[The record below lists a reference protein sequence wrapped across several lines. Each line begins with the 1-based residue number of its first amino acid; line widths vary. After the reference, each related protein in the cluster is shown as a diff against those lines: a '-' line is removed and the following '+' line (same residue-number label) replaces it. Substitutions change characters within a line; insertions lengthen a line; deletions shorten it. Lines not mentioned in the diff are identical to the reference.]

1 MIKAGFG
8 MLIMVWSMWFLFYFE
23 KTQSVE
29 QARWG
34 MDTLRN
40 TEVQI
45 PKTKRSPHALLS
57 RTLGLF
63 FTGMFICVFMVS
75 CFLVNFWL
83 STNFKE
89 AVNVGQTALIFVFSF
104 MWGKIAKIIVRNER
118 HRTQARFNRSMTLK
132 LSMVKLWLYLFPLI
146 KIAFLQPLLNRVCA
160 ATEDEAVEL
169 IFNNTENCGG
179 IPDVFVEYPELFHKW
194 AIDLLSIRQGGVAD
208 LFLEFL
214 AGLRIVS
221 SSKDRTCM
229 KGCYPTQCELDELRV
244 GDKVVKTSV
253 VCLTSC
259 FLTLQQTLDYI
270 FVSHTIFMLVFLIIP
285 IVTIRISV
293 WKEIY
298 KCDHEGEEPSI
309 LTWLTQCLS
318 CREKSGSYEKYSLL
332 QYQEKCHQEA
342 PYEYESWGGSYVEDF
357 LEVILCFAV
366 LACFGIVCP
375 WLTVFGLCAACGEY
389 RLLAWRMTW
398 VTARPFPQGSQG
410 IGDWLQVIEFIIY
423 VAIVMNSL
431 LIVCSMQTYLDVWDA
446 RSKALFVFGW
456 FMCLSMVK
464 MLMKIVLARPPAFA
478 LRAADKNNEFTK
490 KVYQK
495 LASQKMGYTE
505 TGTSEEK
512 KRILIGIG
520 DD

>member
-1 MIKAGFG
+1 
-8 MLIMVWSMWFLFYFE
+8 
-23 KTQSVE
+23 
-29 QARWG
+29 
-34 MDTLRN
+34 
-40 TEVQI
+40 
-45 PKTKRSPHALLS
+45 
-57 RTLGLF
+57 
-63 FTGMFICVFMVS
+63 
-75 CFLVNFWL
+75 
-83 STNFKE
+83 
-89 AVNVGQTALIFVFSF
+89 
-104 MWGKIAKIIVRNER
+104 
-118 HRTQARFNRSMTLK
+118 
-132 LSMVKLWLYLFPLI
+132 
-146 KIAFLQPLLNRVCA
+146 
-160 ATEDEAVEL
+160 
-169 IFNNTENCGG
+169 
-179 IPDVFVEYPELFHKW
+179 
-194 AIDLLSIRQGGVAD
+194 
-208 LFLEFL
+208 
-214 AGLRIVS
+214 
-221 SSKDRTCM
+221 
-229 KGCYPTQCELDELRV
+229 
-244 GDKVVKTSV
+244 
-253 VCLTSC
+253 
-259 FLTLQQTLDYI
+259 
-270 FVSHTIFMLVFLIIP
+270 
-285 IVTIRISV
+285 
-293 WKEIY
+293 
-298 KCDHEGEEPSI
+298 
-309 LTWLTQCLS
+309 
-318 CREKSGSYEKYSLL
+318 
-332 QYQEKCHQEA
+332 
-342 PYEYESWGGSYVEDF
+342 
-357 LEVILCFAV
+357 VILCFAV